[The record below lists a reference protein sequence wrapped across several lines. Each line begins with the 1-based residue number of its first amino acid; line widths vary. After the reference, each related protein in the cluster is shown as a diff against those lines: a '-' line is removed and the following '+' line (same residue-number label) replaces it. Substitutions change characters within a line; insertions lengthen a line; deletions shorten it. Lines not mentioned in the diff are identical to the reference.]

1 MGALSAVAAAA
12 QQRLGGLRVPN
23 RPGCKSDSQ
32 WKDLGV
38 TEALLLVD
46 VLKDF
51 RHDDGDTLLE
61 SYRRRHP
68 VLVSV
73 LSEARARG
81 VPVVY
86 ANDRGECAQ
95 PGEVVHAAVEEG
107 KAGELVA
114 EVAPANGEPVILKD
128 AYSAF
133 EGTELPAVLAGL
145 GVERVLV
152 AGTATEMCVFQTALD
167 ARRFGFDVLV
177 RGDASA
183 TLDDTNEGIALD
195 YLERV
200 LGLEVV
206 RAPE

>member
-23 RPGCKSDSQ
+23 RPGCNSDSER
-32 WKDLGV
+32 KDLGV

-61 SYRRRHP
+61 SYRGRHP

-206 RAPE
+206 RASE